1 MKKIKGKGIFL
12 ERSEFKIHRNS
23 ELGWD
28 FWDPDFQVVLRSAG
42 DCAHFF
48 PQAIR
53 PDGKD
58 GGVLFS
64 LGEGKSER
72 LARSRKLLRKRLPKH
87 EVDRFIKALETLRET
102 VCTDPVKQRTYDMIR
117 LPDPAVQPDR
127 FRIYGPFWNRH
138 LAILWGYDSMDKN
151 GRPLANMTLQEGL
164 ERLKRASDPYYGI
177 KVAVQILFRLLVLAV
192 ICAGLAYGGYL
203 LKGYYDAY
211 AQAKANIPRCTICK
225 DVLVNGLCPNICVNC
240 ALHDTA
246 TMNHGL
252 GRGKGMDCSY
262 CGSIIRINRRG
273 NLRVAPIGVIH
284 IGEFLAVTALN
295 PGTLS
300 SPDWPTI
307 HLDKGE
313 KKYYSWKEPG
323 NYYVFW
329 QPDNPG
335 ADRHPTRIPVYVRK
349 SRGSAYALDFGA
361 SFLLERTTDASGTVA
376 EVKIV
381 DCSYDDRYKSNGLN
395 VFIRWGN
402 NGPFLPYDDQTSRK
416 TAQQF
421 RAVESENGRHVELKI
436 VTSDGQES
444 SMERLID
451 ANFDFLYPDMSEEKA
466 LLSPETVI
474 VGETVLCKNP
484 VNAFGTAQLLSA
496 DFGGPHGHKSVKPP
510 FTYLAAAY
518 PRAGNYDIKITDEAC
533 ISKYLTATVVV
544 KDLKNIENRVLDLS
558 PPRVQMGNEVVATDV
573 SGIAN
578 VVRREI
584 RWGVDNEFMRVRE
597 REAVQSFGH
606 PGIFEVTM
614 RVWTGDGRYVEETR
628 NVKVVDDDWQAI
640 MSVEPNPVYPGQS
653 VVVRDMSVTPPG
665 FNVVERQ
672 IRWYPSLEFNP
683 MPGDRMHRVFEEP
696 GKYKA
701 VIRMLDQ
708 NWEYH
713 YGQAGLTVEDNS
725 CAVPIMRVSSNRICP
740 GQVVLFSDVSS
751 NAPFCEVVK
760 REFRKDGVD
769 RFMPLQKSEF
779 LIEYSEP
786 GIYHPELKIVC
797 KHGKIR
803 SNELE
808 VVVSDEVST
817 EDNNDFEVVQL
828 EQRQPPGTQELEVSF
843 AIRKKDGSK
852 LDLESFN
859 VTYFTVGGRIAKSI
873 DGERYTFDVAPGCQN
888 EIVTEVTYIRK
899 DGIRGACQIYHKPI
913 EIVLRILQGDV
924 K

>member
-12 ERSEFKIHRNS
+12 ERSEFKIHRNN

-48 PQAIR
+48 PQAVR

-72 LARSRKLLRKRLPKH
+72 LGRSRKLLRKRLPKH
-87 EVDRFIKALETLRET
+87 EVDLFIKALETLRET

-138 LAILWGYDSMDKN
+138 LAVLWGYDSMDAN

-177 KVAVQILFRLLVLAV
+177 KVAVQLFFRLLVIAV
-192 ICAGLAYGGYL
+192 IFAGIAYGAYL

-211 AQAKANIPRCTICK
+211 AQAKANIPRCSICK
-225 DVLVNGLCPNICVNC
+225 EVLVNGLCPNICINC

-246 TMNHGL
+246 TMSHGL

-262 CGSIIRINRRG
+262 CGSIIRINRQG

-284 IGEFLAVTALN
+284 VGEYLSITTLN
-295 PGTLS
+295 AGTLT
-300 SPDWPTI
+300 SPDWPSI

-313 KKYYSWKEPG
+313 KAYYSWKEPG
-323 NYYVFW
+323 NYHVFW

-349 SRGSAYALDFGA
+349 SRGSAYALGFGA
-361 SFLLERTTDASGTVA
+361 SFLLERTMDSAGQLADVR
-376 EVKIV
+376 IV
-381 DCSYDDRYKSNGLN
+381 NCSYDDRYKNMPPKVL
-395 VFIRWGN
+395 VRWGDD
-402 NGPFLPYDDQTSRK
+402 GAFLPYDEHTSRK
-416 TAQQF
+416 TVQQF
-421 RAVESENGRHVELKI
+421 RAAEGENGRLVELKI
-436 VTSDGQES
+436 VTADGTES

-451 ANFDFLYPDMSEEKA
+451 ADLSCLYPDMSEDKA
-466 LLSPETVI
+466 LLSPETIV

-484 VNAFGTAQLLSA
+484 VNAFGGAQSLSA
-496 DFGGPHGHKSVKPP
+496 DFGGPHGVKTIKPP
-510 FTYLAAAY
+510 FKYLDAAY
-518 PRAGNYDIKITDEAC
+518 PRAGKYDITINGESGTAGK
-533 ISKYLTATVVV
+533 SLTATVEV
-544 KDLKNIENRVLDLS
+544 KDLKNIGNRVLDLS
-558 PPRVQMGNEVVATDV
+558 PPSVQMGNEVVATDV
-573 SGIAN
+573 SGIEN

-584 RWGVDNEFMRVRE
+584 RWGVDNEFQRFRE

-614 RVWTGDGRYVEETR
+614 RVWTGDGRYVEGTR
-628 NVKVVDDDWQAI
+628 NVKVVDDEWQAI

-653 VVVRDMSVTPPG
+653 VVVKDMSVTPPG
-665 FNVVERQ
+665 FNVIERQ

-683 MPGDRMHRVFEEP
+683 MPGDRMHRVFSEP

-708 NWEYH
+708 NSEYH
-713 YGQAGLTVEDNS
+713 YGQAGLTVEDNT
-725 CAVPIMRVSSNRICP
+725 CAVPIMRVSSSKIRP
-740 GQVVLFSDVSS
+740 GQVILFTDISS
-751 NAPFCEVVK
+751 NAPFCDIVK

-769 RFMPLQKSEF
+769 RFVPLQKSEF
-779 LIEYSEP
+779 LVEYSEP
-786 GIYHPELKIVC
+786 GVYHPELKVVC

-808 VVVSDEVST
+808 IVVTDEELADV
-817 EDNNDFEVVQL
+817 NNDFEVVQL
-828 EQRQPPGTQELEVSF
+828 EQRQAPGTQELEVSF
-843 AIRKKDGSK
+843 VIRKKDGSK
-852 LDLESFN
+852 LELESYN
-859 VTYFTVGGRIAKSI
+859 VTYFTVGGRNAKSI

-899 DGIRGACQIYHKPI
+899 DGIRGACQIYHKPL
-913 EIVLRILQGDV
+913 EIVLRIL
-924 K
+924 